1 MLKKRKRII
10 KQGNSK
16 IMLITSYSMEEEEEE
31 DILAVNMKWVKSLNI
46 KY

>member
-1 MLKKRKRII
+1 
-10 KQGNSK
+10 
-16 IMLITSYSMEEEEEE
+16 MLITSYSMEEEEEE